1 MTEYNYGILLKNG
14 VRIYEYLPGF
24 IHSKVVL
31 NEHCAVVGTINMDY
45 RSFYLHYENGVWVYD
60 DEFKKK
66 VLAAGAV
73 LYSCAGN
80 RRRYF
85 CSGNMYLLCDGNCG
99 VCI

>member
-1 MTEYNYGILLKNG
+1 MKNG

-66 VLAAGAV
+66 VLADFENTFAQSREITYGQWEE
-73 LYSCAGN
+73 
-80 RRRYF
+80 
-85 CSGNMYLLCDGNCG
+85 DGR
-99 VCI
+99 